1 MSLPNYTTG
10 KIRTPGTFS
19 NHGNGLMYITLSRAP
34 KVVGLPAHEITDAV
48 SDGRLPVQ
56 EVSGCKA
63 VTLADLCRFKAGR
76 ADA

>member
-1 MSLPNYTTG
+1 MN
-10 KIRTPGTFS
+10 RANGTFI

-34 KVVGLPAHEITDAV
+34 KVVGLPAHEITAAV
-48 SDGRLPVQ
+48 SAGSLPVQ

-63 VTLADLCRFKAGR
+63 VTLADLFRFKAGR